1 MTKPRRS
8 AKQAGAETPPL
19 NFAVSRSVS
28 DMAGDELKAY
38 ARKIGVTERDV
49 QGLSEMRLRQNCM
62 VMVHE
67 VLDSI

>member
-1 MTKPRRS
+1 MAKPRRS
-8 AKQAGAETPPL
+8 ANDPAPSGVG
-19 NFAVSRSVS
+19 FAVSRSVN

-49 QGLSEMRLRQNCM
+49 QGLSEMRLRQNCL